1 MQNRLMATSS
11 DKSKNP
17 FPPKAPTRTHDFSFD
32 PLPVPDAIESD
43 SDTAW
48 GLWEHT
54 LQAHDTPDTPSDTDT
69 VYDET
74 IPGDLTLLDGKKFK

>member
-1 MQNRLMATSS
+1 MATSF
-11 DKSKNP
+11 DKSKNL
-17 FPPKAPTRTHDFSFD
+17 FPPKAPIRSQDFSLD

-54 LQAHDTPDTPSDTDT
+54 LQAHDEPSPAPDADGA
-69 VYDET
+69 YDET
-74 IPGDLTLLDGKKFK
+74 VPGELTVPAELMGPDGKKL

>member
-1 MQNRLMATSS
+1 MQNAAMATPP
-11 DKSKNP
+11 DKSKP
-17 FPPKAPTRTHDFSFD
+17 PHPPKAPTRAYDSMFD

-48 GLWEHT
+48 GLWEHS
-54 LQAHDTPDTPSDTDT
+54 LQAHDEPNPTPEQDT

-74 IPGDLTLLDGKKFK
+74 IAGDLTSLDGKKV

>member
-1 MQNRLMATSS
+1 MATTP
-11 DKSKNP
+11 DKSKNL
-17 FPPKAPTRTHDFSFD
+17 FPLKAPTRPHDFSLD

-54 LQAHDTPDTPSDTDT
+54 LQAHDDPSPAPDSDGA
-69 VYDET
+69 YDET
-74 IPGDLTLLDGKKFK
+74 VPGSLTGADGKKV